1 MKKTAILLMAYG
13 GPDKLEDVAPYL
25 LDVRGGRP
33 TTPELTEEIK
43 ARYAAIGGYSPLL
56 PITRRVAQALEE
68 KLQAEFGKEIE
79 VFVGMRHWFPYIREA
94 AAQIVEQGF
103 ERLITLCMTPFDSRF
118 TTEAYFQ
125 HLDQAL
131 AQHDLTTEME
141 VVRIPGWYQEPG
153 FAESLAQKVSQ
164 ALSSFENERKVR
176 VFFSAHSLPAVVLQE
191 GDPYPQQFQAL
202 AEMVAQKAGLSP
214 ENWQIAYQSAG
225 AGKIPWL
232 GPDLEEKVIELG
244 EKGIQDVL
252 IAPIGFLCD
261 HVEILY
267 DLDIELLAETE
278 HLGMNIKRTQS
289 LNADPR
295 FINFLAERITKELT

>member
-33 TTPELTEEIK
+33 TSPELTEEIK
-43 ARYAAIGGYSPLL
+43 TRYAAIGGNSPLL

-68 KLQAEFGKEIE
+68 KLQAEFGTEIE
-79 VFVGMRHWFPYIREA
+79 VFVGMRHWFPYIRET

-103 ERLITLCMTPFDSRF
+103 DRLIALCMTPFDSRF
-118 TTEAYFQ
+118 TTEVYFL

-131 AQHDLTTEME
+131 AQHDLKPEME

-153 FAESLAQKVSQ
+153 FAESLAQKVTQ
-164 ALSSFENERKVR
+164 ALSSFENEREVSL
-176 VFFSAHSLPAVVLQE
+176 FFSAHSLPAVVLQE
-191 GDPYPQQFQAL
+191 GDPYPQQFQTL
-202 AEMVAQKAGLSP
+202 AAMVAQQAGLTP

-232 GPDLEEKVIELG
+232 GPDLEEKVIGLG
-244 EKGIQDVL
+244 KEGTKDVL
-252 IAPIGFLCD
+252 VAPIGFLCD

-289 LNADPR
+289 LNDDPL